1 MPLAILRSPQEWIAR
16 FGCDAR
22 TVVTIGN
29 FDGVHLGHQKI
40 LRSIVERARRTNS
53 LAVAIT
59 FDPHPFRVVRPDAAP
74 PMIETIEQR
83 LAHIDA
89 LGLDAVLVLRFD
101 RALASSSPE
110 DFVQRILGDCLHA
123 CAALVGENFRFGH
136 RQAGD
141 VNLLRKLG
149 AAMGFDIECIT
160 PIVVRRM
167 VVSSTAVRSTVAA
180 GRVTW
185 AARLLGRPFA
195 LAGEIKPGTG
205 TGRRF
210 VFPTLNLSTS
220 QELLP
225 ARGVYAT
232 EAIVEGQIYRAATNV
247 GMRPTF
253 DGTKLTIES
262 HLFDFSK
269 EITSGPLEIR
279 FWRRLRDEQKF
290 SGPEALREQ
299 IQCDILRARAFFT
312 RLDAARQSTRLR

>member
-1 MPLAILRSPQEWIAR
+1 MPLAILRSPQEWTGR
-16 FGCDAR
+16 FGCDIRA
-22 TVVTIGN
+22 TVTIGN

-40 LRSIVERARRTNS
+40 LRSVVEHARRTNS

-74 PMIETIEQR
+74 PMIETLEQR
-83 LAHIDA
+83 LAHIEA
-89 LGLDAVLVLRFD
+89 LGLDAVLVLSFD

-110 DFVQRILGDCLHA
+110 EFVQRILGDCLHA
-123 CAALVGENFRFGH
+123 CAVLVGENFRFGH

-141 VNLLRKLG
+141 VSLLRKLSG
-149 AAMGFDIECIT
+149 TMNFDVDSVPPVAFRGTI
-160 PIVVRRM
+160 
-167 VVSSTAVRSTVAA
+167 VSSTAVRTAVTG
-180 GRVTW
+180 GRVAW

-210 VFPTLNLSTS
+210 VFPTLNLSTA

-225 ARGVYAT
+225 AHGVYAT
-232 EAIVEGQIYRAATNV
+232 EAIVDGKVYRAATNV
-247 GMRPTF
+247 GIRPTF
-253 DGTKLTIES
+253 DGTRLTIES

-279 FWRRLRDEQKF
+279 FWHRLRDERKF

-299 IQCDILRARAFFT
+299 IQRDIVRARSFFR
-312 RLDAARQSTRLR
+312 RLEAARQLLPPE